1 MASSC
6 MEKDDFFDAPEEM
19 SSESDSASEDSEDI
33 MSQIRH
39 VGNAN
44 ALSNFQYD
52 FWIGN
57 PRSIDERRD
66 DFTRKTGFVIER
78 CQTARE
84 GPDPDDTISYASSET
99 SNNLQEVVNE
109 ANDLSCQIQFP
120 NDWRGCDN
128 DNLSHDGTPSRFDEE
143 GIKRSVAI
151 EEFRRT
157 FDSSKMIPDEVKKE
171 EEEESKKVVKEQQAK
186 KGWLKRF
193 SFKAATML
201 GKDRFN
207 ENKVYNCREIFGS
220 RSQKVRVRSHKK
232 WSKELSS
239 LYRKQEFTAHSGPI
253 LAMKFSPN
261 GQHLA
266 TGGEDGTL
274 NVWEVIDDNRSP
286 DFDLLSFSPASAS
299 LYFLVNGT
307 PNLASFLKVKD
318 EGSMINKLKK
328 SSDSCIMV
336 PRKCFR
342 ILEKPMH
349 EFHGHESDILDISWS
364 KKGHLLSSSVDKTV
378 RLWQVGCAECLKMFP
393 HNDYVTCAQFNPMD
407 DNYFISGSIDGI
419 IRIWEVFSCQ
429 VVHWLDI
436 KEIVTAICYQPDG
449 KGGIVGSMAGSCSF
463 FNIIDDCLR
472 QHQVL
477 SLQGKRTLTCKRITG
492 FQFSP
497 INPREVVVSSADS
510 QVRVLRG
517 ADIICKLRG
526 SLPLIDRKRQIF
538 ASFTSDGKHV
548 ISATE
553 ESNIYVWNHLEN
565 ERDAKWEQGKPKNIW
580 SCESFLSDNALI
592 AVPWH
597 GITPTPEAPSK
608 NNISVDDD
616 DEDQKTPLLVRDL
629 SCMNNELSC
638 GSSSRNSAAHPDEDT
653 TKSSPSVVL
662 PAVGNIDCEFLRN
675 VCESI
680 LSGSHLWGLVIVT
693 GGKDGKIQAYQNY
706 GLPVRYPK
714 PKSLKSSFS
723 FSSFR
728 RPCPENCSKK
738 SGSSS
743 SRDSLQSL

>member
-1 MASSC
+1 MATSC
-6 MEKDDFFDAPEEM
+6 PDKDKFFDAPEEM
-19 SSESDSASEDSEDI
+19 SSESDCASEDSEDMI
-33 MSQIRH
+33 SQVRH
-39 VGNAN
+39 AGNAN
-44 ALSNFQYD
+44 ALNNFQYD

-66 DFTRKTGFVIER
+66 DFSRKTGFVIER

-84 GPDPDDTISYASSET
+84 GPDPDDTFSYASSET
-99 SNNLQEVVNE
+99 SNNLQEAVNE
-109 ANDLSCQIQFP
+109 GNDLSCQIQFP
-120 NDWRGCDN
+120 NEGRGCDN
-128 DNLSHDGTPSRFDEE
+128 DNLCHDGTPARVDEE
-143 GIKRSVAI
+143 AVCISAAI

-157 FDSSKMIPDEVKKE
+157 FDSSKMAPDMVTKE
-171 EEEESKKVVKEQQAK
+171 KGSAKVVMKEQQGK
-186 KGWLKRF
+186 KSWLKRF

-201 GKDRFN
+201 GKDKFN
-207 ENKVYNCREIFGS
+207 ENKVYNCREVLGS

-239 LYRKQEFTAHSGPI
+239 LYRKQEFPAHNGPI
-253 LAMKFSPN
+253 LAMKFSPD

-274 NVWEVIDDNRSP
+274 NVWEVIEDNRSP

-318 EGSMINKLKK
+318 EGSLLNKLKK
-328 SSDSCIMV
+328 SSDCVMV

-342 ILEKPMH
+342 LLEKPVH
-349 EFHGHESDILDISWS
+349 EFHGHENDILDISWS

-378 RLWQVGCAECLKMFP
+378 RLWQVGCGECLKTFP

-463 FNIIDDCLR
+463 FNITDDSLR
-472 QHQVL
+472 HHQVL
-477 SLQGKRTLTCKRITG
+477 SLQGKRTLTCKQITG

-497 INPREVVVSSADS
+497 ADPREVVVSSADS
-510 QVRVLRG
+510 LVRVLRG
-517 ADIICKLRG
+517 ADVICKLRG
-526 SLPLIDRKRQIF
+526 SLPLIDRKCQIY

-548 ISATE
+548 ISAAE
-553 ESNIYVWNHLEN
+553 ESNVYVWNHLEN
-565 ERDAKWEQGKPKNIW
+565 ERNAKWEQGKTKTIW

-597 GITPTPEAPSK
+597 GFTPTPETPSQH
-608 NNISVDDD
+608 SHSDDD
-616 DEDQKTPLLVRDL
+616 DVDQKTPLLARDL
-629 SCMNNELSC
+629 GCMKNESSF
-638 GSSSRNSAAHPDEDT
+638 GSSSRSSAAVPDEET

-706 GLPVRYPK
+706 GLPVGYPK

-728 RPCPENCSKK
+728 KRCPENCSK
-738 SGSSS
+738 SASSS